1 MTTSAVSNQLQND
14 TSAHFQAWYNAVT
27 LALFTTLGVTQ
38 TSDTGQIGATA
49 SVPAAN
55 TSAGYV
61 IGRFN
66 DTLQSTTPIFFK
78 LEFGTGSS
86 GIPQMWLTVGTSSNG
101 SGTIGSGGGGAVST
115 RVACMNG
122 SGAVASSGALTFRFC
137 YLGTTQAGILWCGIG
152 YNGVILG
159 TTPGAYGG
167 FCIMRTSDSSGNA
180 SSAGIVCMVTQS
192 SATNPGNAAANGYQ
206 QNISIANS
214 ALIPTT
220 PINSWESI
228 PATGNQFILGLTAT
242 LVGSTAFVA
251 PIYTCDPL
259 IKYSAY
265 FATGM
270 LTDFAFA
277 NTSSFAIV
285 GGTPMTFIA
294 AGCIFGSAIGFNGN
308 GSAATRTI
316 ILPWQ

>member
-1 MTTSAVSNQLQND
+1 MSISAISNLLQND
-14 TSAHFQAWYNAVT
+14 TSVHFQSWYNAIT
-27 LALFTTLGVTQ
+27 TALFTTLGVTQ
-38 TSDTGQIGATA
+38 TADTGQIGAA
-49 SVPAAN
+49 AAVPAAN

-78 LEFGTGSS
+78 LEFGTGAA
-86 GIPQMWLTVGTSSNG
+86 GVPQMWLTVGTSSNG

-122 SGAVASSGALTFRFC
+122 QGAVASSGALTFRFC
-137 YLGTTQAGILWCGIG
+137 YIGTAQCGILWCGIG

-159 TTPGAYGG
+159 TMPGAYGG

-180 SSAGIVCMVTQS
+180 SSAGICLMVTNS
-192 SATNPGNAAANGYQ
+192 SNVSPGNAAANGYQ
-206 QNISIANS
+206 QNISMANS
-214 ALIPTT
+214 ALIPAT
-220 PINSWESI
+220 PINGWESI
-228 PATGNQFILGLTAT
+228 PATGNQFILGLAAT

-265 FATGM
+265 FATAM
-270 LTDFAFA
+270 LSDFAFA

-285 GGTPMTFIA
+285 GSTPMTFIA
-294 AGCIFGSAIGFNGN
+294 AGAIWGSAIGFNAN
-308 GSAATRTI
+308 GSAASRTL